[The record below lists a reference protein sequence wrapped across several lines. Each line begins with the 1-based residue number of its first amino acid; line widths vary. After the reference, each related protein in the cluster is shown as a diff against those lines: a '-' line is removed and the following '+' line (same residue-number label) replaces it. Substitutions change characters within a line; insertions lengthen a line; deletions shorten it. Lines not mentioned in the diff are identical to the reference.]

1 MPLPF
6 GSSILSYSLSA
17 KLKHTCIKLIIFSM
31 VCNKCVVVTT
41 LYDVSMFK
49 HHYRIGVSYGGKS
62 VSDYEYRSAL
72 HQTVHALFDEGFR
85 SCING
90 RCCFIKDKN
99 GRIRNGRSC
108 NGKKLSLTL

>member
-31 VCNKCVVVTT
+31 VCNKCVVVAT
-41 LYDVSMFK
+41 LYDVAVLK

-62 VSDYEYRSAL
+62 VTVLPSIRLSMPFSMRASVLVSMEDVASSRIRTGGSA
-72 HQTVHALFDEGFR
+72 TAALAMAR
-85 SCING
+85 SC
-90 RCCFIKDKN
+90 
-99 GRIRNGRSC
+99 
-108 NGKKLSLTL
+108 L